1 MNLSQRVLSAFA
13 AAAMLAFSS
22 AASAAPITFN
32 ITAAQFVPGAGYGV
46 DANEGSPDLL
56 DVRFST
62 SAFSAQNFALSAV
75 GQSFTFNFGTIDLE
89 EPNALGGI
97 DPGELNGLGV
107 SAHLT
112 FTAPT
117 GVTQTV
123 TATGIATAGLV
134 GDSGIDYVIDWSP
147 VTVLFGSGGSYQISL
162 TDMSFSG
169 QGTQFQTAT
178 VRLSSLPDGSPTPVP
193 EPGALLLLGTG
204 LVGGGVRRWRKNR
217 A

>member
-1 MNLSQRVLSAFA
+1 MNLSRRFVCAFG

-22 AASAAPITFN
+22 GASAAPITFN
-32 ITAAQFVPGAGYGV
+32 ITAAQFLPGAGYGQ
-46 DANEGSPDLL
+46 DPNEGSPDLL

-75 GQSFTFNFGTIDLE
+75 NQSLTFNFGTIDME

-97 DPGELNGLGV
+97 VSGELDGLGL
-107 SAHLT
+107 SAKLT

-123 TATGIATAGLV
+123 TTTGVATSGLV
-134 GDSGIDYVIDWSP
+134 GDSEVDYVIDWSP
-147 VTVLFGSGGSYQISL
+147 VTVLFAGGSFQISL
-162 TDMSFSG
+162 TDMSFSN

-178 VRLSSLPDGSPTPVP
+178 VRLLSLSEDSPTPVP
-193 EPGALLLLGTG
+193 EPGSLLLLGTG